1 MRTSKKLVA
10 VAGLAAG
17 SGLIWAGP
25 ATAQT
30 SAPTTTAAAVRAL
43 PAGTVLSPAQALAAG
58 CSKGGHGQSVGFA
71 NCPASFGKFKVR
83 VWCTWAGSGL
93 SASWRTKY
101 NAASCS
107 TGSVHTESN
116 GIEIIKY

>member
-10 VAGLAAG
+10 TAGLMAG
-17 SGLIWAGP
+17 SGLIWAAP
-25 ATAQT
+25 ATAQSVT
-30 SAPTTTAAAVRAL
+30 PTAAAVRAL
-43 PAGTVLSPAQALAAG
+43 PAGTALSPAQAVAAG

-71 NCPASFGKFKVR
+71 NCPSSFGKFKVR

-93 SASWRTKY
+93 SESWRTKY

-107 TGSVHTESN
+107 RGSVHTESN